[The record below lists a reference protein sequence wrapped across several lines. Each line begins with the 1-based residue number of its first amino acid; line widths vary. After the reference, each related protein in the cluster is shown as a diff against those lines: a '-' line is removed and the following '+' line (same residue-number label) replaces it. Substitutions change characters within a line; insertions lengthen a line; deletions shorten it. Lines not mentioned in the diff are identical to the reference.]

1 MPPALVPRA
10 LDGCENP
17 EHITL
22 ARARVSYENLC
33 RDTPTTI
40 RGVPTTIPAK
50 MGRMDI
56 QSTPDTAAA
65 LAQRVVS
72 VALGNEDMLVI
83 VDPMST
89 GATLAFEAAKLGL
102 KICCVWSDVCP
113 ESLRH
118 FVADGMAIDFVGEVH
133 HRGDLKAT
141 CHALTQIGTVCNVI
155 VGSEPGVECRETG
168 ERTA

>member
-1 MPPALVPRA
+1 M
-10 LDGCENP
+10 G
-17 EHITL
+17 
-22 ARARVSYENLC
+22 
-33 RDTPTTI
+33 RDTV
-40 RGVPTTIPAK
+40 R
-50 MGRMDI
+50 I

-65 LAQRVVS
+65 LES
-72 VALGNEDMLVI
+72 EDLLVI

-155 VGSEPGVECRETG
+155 VGSEPGVECREKEVEPHEPWQLLVG
-168 ERTA
+168 PIAASVLTASAGLAHTSRR